1 MRKNLMFYLSAGS
14 DRFVVKTFW
23 LVSFVCI
30 ANYGLQPKAAEN
42 NIIKP
47 RALTATV
54 VRTNLARSAKET
66 GEALPNREVSLQP
79 RVSGFVKTVEVH
91 LGQRVESGQL
101 LATIEIP
108 ELESDLR
115 KGRALV
121 RRSSEEV
128 NRAQALLDE
137 ASLSL
142 KRTSAVAEQGAQLV
156 AAQELDSA
164 KVRLRVASATL
175 AAANEQVE
183 MVKADLLRLERLER
197 DTKIL
202 SPFAGRVTRH
212 AAVEGQWVTAGA
224 TRSDGSSGLFRISE
238 VDQLRIVFPVAS
250 SLVRMVRVGSSATV
264 FTDGIKLPLNV
275 TVSRRSEQIDPTTRT
290 MDIEADLPNP
300 NGDISAGTY
309 VTINWVIEVR
319 TNILVI
325 PTDAIVRGISPK
337 VLRLGLNGVVEERA
351 IKIGMQTSDS
361 AEVLSGLAEGDLV
374 AVGRLGSLRQGQQV
388 DTSKPDSSAPPKK
401 DVR

>member
-1 MRKNLMFYLSAGS
+1 MRKNLMFYLSAGL

-91 LGQRVESGQL
+91 
-101 LATIEIP
+101 
-108 ELESDLR
+108 
-115 KGRALV
+115 RALV

-290 MDIEADLPNP
+290 MDIEADLPN
-300 NGDISAGTY
+300 
-309 VTINWVIEVR
+309 R
-319 TNILVI
+319 
-325 PTDAIVRGISPK
+325 
-337 VLRLGLNGVVEERA
+337 
-351 IKIGMQTSDS
+351 
-361 AEVLSGLAEGDLV
+361 
-374 AVGRLGSLRQGQQV
+374 
-388 DTSKPDSSAPPKK
+388 
-401 DVR
+401 